1 MPTKRFA
8 GGVAIITEQE
18 DWKPGDQP
26 PADKNDY
33 LAWHAW
39 ADVQYKAGIRQ
50 KQCRRCGLWR
60 TPQEL
65 STIIDKGT
73 AYTRGGQPVTI
84 EKPVC
89 NNCARLSAARP
100 PDARRR

>member
-1 MPTKRFA
+1 MNNKETIHRAAKLLNDLA
-8 GGVAIITEQE
+8 GEIYDSTT
-18 DWKPGDQP
+18 
-26 PADKNDY
+26 DKNDY